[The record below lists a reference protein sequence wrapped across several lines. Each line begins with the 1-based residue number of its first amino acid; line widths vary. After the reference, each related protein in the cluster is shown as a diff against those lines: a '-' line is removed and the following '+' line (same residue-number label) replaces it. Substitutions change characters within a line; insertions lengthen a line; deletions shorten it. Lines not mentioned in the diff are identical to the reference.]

1 MLKRFKMKE
10 DRKILLHEFILAILV
25 IFMIFYFFDWKLF
38 LILILFGWMN
48 NLRVRQ
54 SLSFDLKKI
63 VQKIK
68 ENNL

>member
-1 MLKRFKMKE
+1 MKE